1 MGKITRALQK
11 ATQESL
17 HHMEKIIKVKEY
29 EQMIVHKLKDSRLD
43 ASLVTYFDPKAVI
56 SEQYKI
62 LTTNILSLNKGKPP
76 KTIAITSSIASEG
89 KTVSALNLAFTMSH
103 ATHKPRIVLIDADLR
118 KGQLLNYLGCPA
130 RKGLSEFLQGE
141 ASLDEILFSLDDIGH
156 LSFIGSGAVPVNPVE
171 LLASAPMN
179 ELITSLRT
187 NYNFVLID
195 TPPVIPV
202 TDAAII
208 GSHVEGVLLVIQAGV
223 TQSGMVSRAIELL
236 VQAHANIIG
245 HVLTGVEYFIPEYI
259 YRYL

>member
-17 HHMEKIIKVKEY
+17 QHIDKIVKIKEY
-29 EQMIVHKLKDSRLD
+29 ERMIVHKLKDSKLD
-43 ASLVTYFDPKAVI
+43 ARLVAYFDPKAVI

-62 LTTNILSLNKGKPP
+62 LTTNVLSLNKGKPP
-76 KTIAITSSIASEG
+76 KTISITSSIGSEG
-89 KTVSALNLAFTMSH
+89 KTVSALNLAITLSH
-103 ATHKPRIVLIDADLR
+103 ATHKPRIILIDADMR

-130 RKGLSEFLQGE
+130 RKGLSEYLRGE

-156 LSFIGSGAVPVNPVE
+156 LSFIASGAVAENPAE
-171 LLASAPMN
+171 LLASASMR
-179 ELITSLRT
+179 ELITSLRAK
-187 NYNFVLID
+187 YNFVLID

-202 TDAAII
+202 TDAVIVA
-208 GSHVEGVLLVIQAGV
+208 SNVEGTLLVIKAGD
-223 TQSGMVSRAIELL
+223 TQRGMVSRAIELL
-236 VQAHANIIG
+236 AQAHSNVIG

>member
-17 HHMEKIIKVKEY
+17 HHMEKIVKIKEY
-29 EQMIVHKLKDSRLD
+29 EQMIVHKLKDSKLD
-43 ASLVTYFDPKAVI
+43 ARLVTYFDSKAVI

-62 LTTNILSLNKGKPP
+62 LTTNILSLNRGKPP

-89 KTVSALNLAFTMSH
+89 KTVSSLNLAISLSH
-103 ATHKPRIVLIDADLR
+103 ATHKPRIILIDADLR
-118 KGQLLNYLGCPA
+118 KGQLLKYLGAPA
-130 RKGLSEFLQGE
+130 RKGLSEYLQGT

-156 LSFIGSGAVPVNPVE
+156 LSFIASGAVPENPAE
-171 LLASAPMN
+171 LLASTTMR
-179 ELITSLRT
+179 ELIISLRDK
-187 NYNFVLID
+187 YNFVLID

-202 TDAAII
+202 TDAVII
-208 GSHVEGVLLVIQAGV
+208 GSNVEGVLLVIRAGL
-223 TQSGMVSRAIELL
+223 TQRGMVSRAVELL
-236 VQAHANIIG
+236 VQAHSNIIG

>member
-17 HHMEKIIKVKEY
+17 LHMEKIVKIKEY
-29 EQMIVHKLKDSRLD
+29 EQMIVHKLETSNLD
-43 ASLVTYFDPKAVI
+43 ARLVSYFDPKAVI

-62 LTTNILSLNKGKPP
+62 LTTNVLSLNKSKPP

-89 KTVSALNLAFTMSH
+89 KTVSALNLAVTMSH

-118 KGQLLNYLGCPA
+118 KGQLLHYLGAPH

-141 ASLDEILFSLDDIGH
+141 ASLDEILFSLDDINH
-156 LSFIGSGAVPVNPVE
+156 LSFIASGAVAANPVE
-171 LLASAPMN
+171 LLASAPMR
-179 ELITSLRT
+179 ELIASMRAK
-187 NYNFVLID
+187 YDFVLID

-202 TDAAII
+202 TDAVII
-208 GSHVEGVLLVIQAGV
+208 GSHVEGVLLVIKAGH
-223 TQSGMVSRAIELL
+223 TQRGMISRAVELL
-236 VQAHANIIG
+236 AQAHSNVIG
-245 HVLTGVEYFIPEYI
+245 HILTGVEYFIPEYI